1 MRGRK
6 EEKGV
11 GRNRRRV
18 RKWKK
23 NDERVKERDGEEMK
37 KREMERRM
45 KRAMNNLG
53 LKYMKVEVDVK
64 CI

>member
-1 MRGRK
+1 M
-6 EEKGV
+6 
-11 GRNRRRV
+11 

-53 LKYMKVEVDVK
+53 LKYTKVEVDVK
-64 CI
+64 CM

>member
-1 MRGRK
+1 M
-6 EEKGV
+6 
-11 GRNRRRV
+11 

-64 CI
+64 CM